1 MSGVL
6 TCVMSCL
13 LIGWPEATGG
23 SPRAHREVLP
33 ILGARHWVS
42 VGSAVELLEREG
54 DRKDLEAAIEASR
67 TSGRVVVVLGAVTG
81 ALTRH
86 RVLWG
91 ACDPLVTPRP
101 LGPLHDVARETGGP
115 LAAAID
121 AAGSREAVLD
131 AALGELAAR
140 DPTTLVVE
148 DLHWADDATLDL
160 VALLGRRL
168 VRSRGCL
175 VITCRTDALRE
186 RPEVRRVL
194 GSLPRECVHR
204 IEPQALTPDAVEE
217 LARRAGRD
225 AADLH

>member
-6 TCVMSCL
+6 TCVMSSL

-67 TSGRVVVVLGAVTG
+67 TSGRVVVVLGEAGIGKTALVGAVTG

-204 IEPQALTPDAVEE
+204 IEPQ
-217 LARRAGRD
+217 
-225 AADLH
+225 